1 MCCNVL
7 LCRFNSEQCVP
18 PNASS
23 DGTFIDGALYAY
35 FILTV
40 TWLQNISV
48 IMDLVTYPVELECA
62 GRALQMD
69 AATEKKRLK

>member
-1 MCCNVL
+1 M
-7 LCRFNSEQCVP
+7 P
-18 PNASS
+18 PNVSS

-40 TWLQNISV
+40 ICVVTKLSV
-48 IMDLVTYPVELECA
+48 CDFMDLVTYPVELECA

-69 AATEKKRLK
+69 AAMILRKRLK